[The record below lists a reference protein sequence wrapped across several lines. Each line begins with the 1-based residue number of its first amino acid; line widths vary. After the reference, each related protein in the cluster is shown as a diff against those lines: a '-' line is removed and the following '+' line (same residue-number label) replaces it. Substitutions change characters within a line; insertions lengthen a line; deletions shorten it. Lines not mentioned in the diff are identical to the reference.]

1 VASIGATLVNRDRA
15 MAKKILIWLVRA
27 YQLLVS
33 PLLGANCRFQPTC
46 SRYMIDSI
54 DRFGAVKGALLGLRR
69 ISHCHPWHEGGLD
82 PVPELKKNTDNG

>member
-1 VASIGATLVNRDRA
+1 VASIGATLVNRDGT
-15 MAKKILIWLVRA
+15 MAKKILIWLIRA

-54 DRFGAVKGALLGLRR
+54 ARFGAFKGTLLGLRR
-69 ISHCHPWHEGGLD
+69 LSHCHPWHEGGLD